1 MAAALSANAL
11 SASPALAKKKVPPPP
26 PPAPVIVAPSTPV
39 DRFYSARKDQPLWM
53 SNREGQLALI
63 ELLRESPIDGFAR
76 GPELATQIETRIAAA
91 QGGDAAAM
99 KSAERLMSQS
109 LIDYVQSLYQPIAG
123 MEYGDNWVRP
133 RVPTGESILALA
145 AKAPVL
151 ADHVRTVWN
160 INPIYAQLR
169 QAAVDEAKKPDGGQ
183 SSLLATNLHRTRF
196 KSPSNRYVVVD
207 IASQRLWMYQ
217 DGQAVGS
224 MKVVVGKNER
234 DKLSG
239 KNLQTPMLA
248 SVMYYTVHN
257 PYWHVPDHLVKN
269 IAKGVV
275 AFGVNAIK
283 GRYEVVDAWSN
294 DAKVLDP
301 STIDWKAAANSL
313 IFPKLRQ
320 RPSGDNSMGKMKFP
334 FVNSEGIFL
343 HDTDHKVYFKES
355 NRALSNGCIRLEHAA
370 RLGEW
375 LNQSPVVAPAGGA
388 EAAVPFPQ
396 GVPVYVT
403 YLTARPE
410 DGKIAYSKD
419 IYGWDR
425 AAPQVAAASTGTT
438 STQ

>member
-1 MAAALSANAL
+1 
-11 SASPALAKKKVPPPP
+11 
-26 PPAPVIVAPSTPV
+26 
-39 DRFYSARKDQPLWM
+39 M

-63 ELLRESPIDGFAR
+63 DLLRESPIDGFTR
-76 GPELATQIETRIAAA
+76 GPELAAQIEAKIAAA

-99 KSAERLMSQS
+99 KAAERLMSQS
-109 LIDYVQSLYQPIAG
+109 LIDYVQSLHQPIAG

-133 RVPTGESILALA
+133 HVPTGESILALA
-145 AKAPVL
+145 ARAPVL
-151 ADHVRTVWN
+151 ADHVKTVWN

-169 QAAVDEAKKPDGGQ
+169 QAAVAEAKLPDGGQ
-183 SSLLATNLHRTRF
+183 SALLATNLYRTRF
-196 KSPSNRYVVVD
+196 KSPSDRYVVVD

-217 DGQAVGS
+217 GGQPVGS

-234 DKLSG
+234 DKTSG

-257 PYWHVPDHLVKN
+257 PYWHVPEHLVKN

-275 AFGVNAIK
+275 SFGVNAIK

-301 STIDWKAAANSL
+301 STIDWKAAANSQ

-320 RPSGDNSMGKMKFP
+320 KPSGDNSMGKMKFP

-343 HDTDHKVYFKES
+343 HDTDHKVYFKEA
-355 NRALSNGCIRLEHAA
+355 NRALSNGCVRLERAEQF
-370 RLGEW
+370 GEW
-375 LNQSPVVAPAGGA
+375 LNQGKLVAPAGGA

-410 DGKIAYSKD
+410 DGKIAYAKD

-425 AAPQVAAASTGTT
+425 AASQVASAGSSAKASA
-438 STQ
+438 Q

>member
-1 MAAALSANAL
+1 MPY
-11 SASPALAKKKVPPPP
+11 PALAKKKEAPPPPP
-26 PPAPVIVAPSTPV
+26 PPAPVFVPSTPI
-39 DRFYSARKDQPLWM
+39 DRFYAARKDSLLWM
-53 SNREGQLALI
+53 ANRDAQVALI

-76 GPELATQIETRIAAA
+76 GPQLATEIETKIAAA
-91 QGGDAAAM
+91 QAGDPVAAKA
-99 KSAERLMSQS
+99 ADRTMSQA

-123 MEYGDNWVRP
+123 MEYGDKWVRP
-133 RVPTGESILALA
+133 FVPTGESVLALA
-145 AKAPVL
+145 SRAPVL
-151 ADHVRTVWN
+151 ADHVKTVWN

-169 QAAVDEAKKPDGGQ
+169 QAAVAETKLPNGGQ
-183 SSLLATNLHRTRF
+183 SSLLATNLYRARF
-196 KSPSNRYVVVD
+196 KSPSDRYVVVD
-207 IASQRLWMYQ
+207 IVSQRLWMYQ
-217 DGQAVGS
+217 GGQPVGT

-234 DKLSG
+234 DKVTG
-239 KNLQTPMLA
+239 KNLQTPMQA
-248 SVMYYTVHN
+248 SVLYYTVHN

-275 AFGVNAIK
+275 SFGVNAIK

-301 STIDWKAAANSL
+301 STIDWKAAANSQ

-320 RPSGDNSMGKMKFP
+320 KPSGDNSMGKMKFP
-334 FVNSEGIFL
+334 YVNSEGIFL

-355 NRALSNGCIRLEHAA
+355 NRALSNGCIRLEQAQ

-375 LNQSPVVAPAGGA
+375 LNQGPVIAPAGGA

-410 DGKIAYSKD
+410 EGKIAYGKD

-425 AAPQVAAASTGTT
+425 APQVASIAAPAASG
-438 STQ
+438 SAQ